1 MEAALRKP
9 MIEPMQVD
17 SMGTDPELV
26 ELQLASEQIAREL
39 RLPPCPGII
48 EEFSR
53 LMYDEN
59 ADLRK
64 LGDMVGKDLA
74 LAASILKAVNSPHYG
89 LRRETTN
96 LQHAV
101 SIIGLKH
108 TSCLIARLMIRQSF
122 SSKSGRLM
130 QDFWNDSARL
140 SEIAGQIAPS
150 IRSLDAEDART
161 YVLFRNAGQ
170 AVMINQYD
178 AYAPYVE
185 AHHAGLALS
194 AIESEKSEFENSHN
208 QIGYVL
214 AKDWCLPEMM
224 ALAIYFHHDAK
235 YFSSSHA
242 PAAIPIKRLIAFGFL
257 VDQLYALNRGDSVI
271 DGWAD
276 IEPQLLKILAI
287 TPDNIVEFAHAVCGD
302 AESAQIR

>member
-1 MEAALRKP
+1 MEAALRKTT
-9 MIEPMQVD
+9 IEPMQVN
-17 SMGTDPELV
+17 SLGTDPELV

-39 RLPPCPGII
+39 RLPPCPSII

-74 LAASILKAVNSPHYG
+74 LAASILKAINSPHYG

-101 SIIGLKH
+101 TIIGLKN

-140 SEIAGQIAPS
+140 SEIASQLAPS
-150 IRSLDAEDART
+150 IRSLDAEEART

-170 AVMINQYD
+170 AVMINKYD
-178 AYAPYVE
+178 AYAPYVT

-194 AIESEKSEFENSHN
+194 AIEAEKAEFENSHN
-208 QIGYVL
+208 QIGYIL

-242 PAAIPIKRLIAFGFL
+242 PAAVPIKRLIAFGFL
-257 VDQLYALNRGDSVI
+257 VDQLYALSRGDSVI
-271 DGWAD
+271 DGWSE
-276 IEPQLLKILAI
+276 IEPQLLKVLAI
-287 TPDNIVEFAHAVCGD
+287 TPDNIVEFAQGVCGD
-302 AESAQIR
+302 TGIA

>member
-1 MEAALRKP
+1 
-9 MIEPMQVD
+9 MQVN
-17 SMGTDPELV
+17 SLGTDPELV
-26 ELQLASEQIAREL
+26 ELQLASEQIARDL
-39 RLPPCPGII
+39 RLPPCPSII

-101 SIIGLKH
+101 TIIGLKN
-108 TSCLIARLMIRQSF
+108 TSCLIARLMIRQAF

-130 QDFWNDSARL
+130 QDFWNDSARS
-140 SEIAGQIAPS
+140 SEIASQIAPS
-150 IRSLDAEDART
+150 IRSLDTEVART

-170 AVMINQYD
+170 AVMINKYD
-178 AYAPYVE
+178 AYAPYVT

-194 AIESEKSEFENSHN
+194 AIESEKAEFENSHN

-257 VDQLYALNRGDSVI
+257 VDQLYALSRGDTVI
-271 DGWAD
+271 DGWAE

-287 TPDNIVEFAHAVCGD
+287 TPDNIMEFAQAVCGD
-302 AESAQIR
+302 AEIAQIR